1 MIKREDMQAIV
12 EGWNAKEKKDI
23 TIGIFG
29 SHSAEELGISAK
41 SFGFKTVLICEKN
54 RDKLYTKYSKKLYDH
69 IIILDSFKD
78 VTNQETQDKLNKL
91 NTIFIPN
98 RSFSVYAGY
107 SNIENKFRVPLY
119 GNRFLLRAEERTAK
133 NNQYDLLKKAGIR
146 TPKHYKRP
154 KDIDALAI
162 IKIQQKHNP
171 LERAFFYAKDH
182 EDYKTQSE
190 KLIRLD
196 IIDEKELKHARIEE
210 FIIAPRFNA
219 NFQSYSLDSLGTID
233 FAGFED
239 RIQTNLMG
247 LLNLPAK
254 DQLKIDIPI
263 KNEEIGHHGMT
274 MRESKKILV
283 YEAAEKFTETCKK
296 EYPPGIIGLFSLQG
310 AIPEGKN
317 GLEFVVFDVSPRI
330 PGCPCVGPT
339 SPEMRR
345 LSLIHGEKIE
355 SPIDLTIL
363 EIKTAIEKD
372 KLKEII
378 T

>member
-1 MIKREDMQAIV
+1 MIKREDMQDMV
-12 EGWNAKEKKDI
+12 RDYKDI

-29 SHSAEELGISAK
+29 SHSAEELGIAAK

-54 RDKLYTKYSKKLYDH
+54 RDTLYTKYSKALYDH
-69 IIILDSFKD
+69 TIVLDSFKD
-78 VTNQETQDKLNKL
+78 IITPEIQNKL
-91 NTIFIPN
+91 NGMNTIFVPN
-98 RSFSVYAGY
+98 RSFSVYTGY
-107 SNIENKFRVPLY
+107 DNIENKFRVPMY
-119 GNRFLLRAEERTAK
+119 GNRFILRAEERTAE
-133 NNQYDLLKKAGIR
+133 NNQYDLLEKAGIR

-154 KDIDALAI
+154 EDIDSLAI
-162 IKIQQKHNP
+162 IKIQQKYNP
-171 LERAFFYAKDH
+171 LERAFFYAKDY
-182 EDYKTQSE
+182 EDYRTRSE
-190 KLIRLD
+190 NLIKQD
-196 IIDEKELKHARIEE
+196 IIDGSQLKVARIEE

-219 NFQSYSLDSLGTID
+219 NFQSYTIDSLGTID

-274 MRESKKILV
+274 MRESKKPLV
-283 YEAAEKFTETCKK
+283 YEAAEKFRETCIR

-345 LSLIHGEKIE
+345 LSFIHNRKIE
-355 SPIDLTIL
+355 SPIDLSIMEIRRAL
-363 EIKTAIEKD
+363 EKEMVEK
-372 KLKEII
+372 II